1 MPLKYKILVAM
12 KIEKVDNGCGMDGGV
27 KGEGRTFRD
36 YGIVVNLM
44 RIIVTSCFDN
54 PLINII

>member
-1 MPLKYKILVAM
+1 M